1 MELAKLA
8 MEVGL
13 HPLYEIFDGTEY
25 KMSGPSRRLKELRP
39 LDDYWK
45 TQGQFK
51 HLFKPEW
58 ADFKKK
64 LQEQVNDDWE
74 ILKKKCGIE

>member
-1 MELAKLA
+1 
-8 MEVGL
+8 
-13 HPLYEIFDGTEY
+13 
-25 KMSGPSRRLKELRP
+25 MSGPSTRLKELRP

-58 ADFKKK
+58 ADFKKG
-64 LQEQVNDDWE
+64 LQEQVNADWE
-74 ILKKKCGIE
+74 LLKKKCGVE